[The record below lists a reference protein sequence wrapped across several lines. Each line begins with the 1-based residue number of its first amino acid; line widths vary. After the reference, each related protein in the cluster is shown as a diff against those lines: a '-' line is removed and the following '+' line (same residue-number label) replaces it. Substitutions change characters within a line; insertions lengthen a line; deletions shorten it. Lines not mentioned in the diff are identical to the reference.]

1 MFEVGRTPWEDSL
14 CFIVVVAPYS
24 DYHRKQNTL
33 SALRKKALEKNPDE
47 FYYKM
52 ISSQLQVKA
61 ASPSDQRYG

>member
-1 MFEVGRTPWEDSL
+1 M
-14 CFIVVVAPYS
+14 CIIVVVAPYS

-52 ISSQLQVKA
+52 ISSQLQVKV
-61 ASPSDQRYG
+61 ASLSDQRYG